1 MGQAKARQP
10 ITNSAGLPRKLKTE
24 HGFEVPRGNKRHVY
38 AILGASAQGWRVTL
52 YVWDNTKMVWELC
65 KSITLATKPESE
77 AWVNNYVRSL
87 G

>member
-1 MGQAKARQP
+1 MGKEKKRQP
-10 ITNSAGLPRKLKTE
+10 ITNNAGLPRKLKTE
-24 HGFEVPRGNKRHVY
+24 FGIEIPRGNKRHVY
-38 AILGASAQGWRVTL
+38 AILGASERGWRVTL
-52 YVWDNTKMVWELC
+52 YVWDAHKMVWELV